1 MVNVS
6 DATATEATRDLDSYR
21 VDVMPLKQDMASPK
35 SKVDMLLVG
44 VSLLIALRITD
55 KFL

>member
-6 DATATEATRDLDSYR
+6 DAPATEATRELDSYR

-44 VSLLIALRITD
+44 VGLLIALRITD

>member
-6 DATATEATRDLDSYR
+6 DATATEATRELDSYR

-44 VSLLIALRITD
+44 VGLLIALRITD